1 MCVMNR
7 EPVNRPISRRQ
18 FTQLGAAGAIAAA
31 GLPRLAGASSRRYS
45 NPAFRRA
52 QEAMKLSFFY
62 PVGVAGPLAQVMQG
76 MVDSFNAEHPDIQV
90 EASFTGSYADTSTKV
105 QTTVQADN
113 PPDVAVLLAT
123 DQQTMLDLDAIYPV
137 SDLESNELF
146 DPDDFLP
153 AYWADTQADGKTWS
167 VPFQRST
174 PVLYYNKTALEG
186 AGLDPETPP
195 ETWDDLVAFSKEIMA
210 AGGARW
216 GVEIPS
222 TTSAYWLFQA
232 LAIQSGQTLKGEDPA
247 HVNFDTPAA
256 VEALT
261 WMVGLS
267 TKGAV
272 MPTGAI
278 DWSAGPT
285 DFSSA
290 TTAFLYHSTGSLVS
304 INSQAKFEF
313 GTAFLPKN
321 KEFGVPTGG
330 GNMYVFRDIP
340 EDRRQAAWTFV
351 QWMTSTEQ
359 ATHWSL
365 QSGYVPTRMS
375 VTETQ
380 EWKDYVAETPQATTA
395 LEQLKYAQPELTGHQ
410 SAQIQ
415 KIMDDAI
422 QAAVTEQASPE
433 DALRNAQEQAD
444 SILSQFR

>member
-1 MCVMNR
+1 MVGK
-7 EPVNRPISRRQ
+7 PVNRPVSRRQ

-31 GLPRLAGASSRRYS
+31 GLPEMAGASSGRYS
-45 NPAFRRA
+45 NLAVRRA
-52 QEAMKLSFFY
+52 QETVSLSFFY

-76 MVDSFNAEHPDIQV
+76 MVDAFNAERPDIRV
-90 EASFTGSYADTSTKV
+90 EASFTGSYADTATKV
-105 QTTVQADN
+105 QTAVQADN

-123 DQQTMLDLDAIYPV
+123 DKQTMLDLDAIFPV
-137 SDLESNELF
+137 SDMESNELF
-146 DPDDFLP
+146 DLNDFRP
-153 AYWADTQADGKTWS
+153 AYWADTQTDGKTWS

-174 PVLYYNKTALEG
+174 PVLYYNKTALQT

-195 ETWDDLVAFSKEIMA
+195 ETWDDLVAFGKEIMA
-210 AGGARW
+210 AGGTRW
-216 GVEIPS
+216 GVEIPA

-232 LAIQSGQTLKGEDPA
+232 LAIQSGQTLNGEDPA

-267 TKGAV
+267 TQEGV
-272 MPTGAI
+272 MPPGAI
-278 DWSAGPT
+278 DWGAGPT

-304 INSQAKFEF
+304 INSQAEFEF

-321 KEFGVPTGG
+321 KEFGTPTGG
-330 GNMYVFRDIP
+330 GNLYVFKDIP
-340 EDRRQAAWTFV
+340 EERRQAAWTFV

-365 QSGYVPTRMS
+365 ESGYVPTRMS
-375 VTETQ
+375 VTDTQ
-380 EWKDYVAETPQATTA
+380 EWKDYVAETPQAATA
-395 LEQLKYAQPELTGHQ
+395 LEQLEFAQPELTSHQ
-410 SAQIQ
+410 SGQIR

-433 DALRNAQEQAD
+433 DALGSAQEQAD